1 MKYVSEQFNN
11 AQNEIIRPALQIH
24 FEVGSNVNFSEGE
37 ALLNDGNTG
46 GFDDTV
52 APVIDPDDCTNG
64 YFYAVVGD
72 AVGVDNPNR
81 ICAPDNSGD
90 FSTPE
95 HTVPF
100 GITPLVAANTETMIG
115 NNDYYNNFVGFP
127 FATTLYFKGFIP
139 DTIRVEIYDFDTDTW
154 STETTIDNSELS
166 EEVLYTPADPS
177 QAGNFRRFYVKNTT
191 ESGRF
196 QLLWVRSNVNQTVI
210 FENDLVSSCNVDLE
224 TDLTSQTL
232 PQYDMTVECL
242 DVEEEY
248 TPETVYWDNQ
258 FTDGSPCFLKV
269 GYEIGGA
276 VEYIPI
282 LYGTLNQRPTYS
294 EGKLTFSV
302 SFKDNNAW
310 DIDFSSVPDSTVSA
324 GDIVK
329 STKFSDIIA
338 NISGLEERDIFV
350 DQTDDDNSICNY
362 YGLVKESE
370 AKQLIA
376 NALGGFMT
384 AGISKYNLFSAIAVQ
399 YRLYDNYLLRND
411 QIQCSLESQAK
422 AGKIEVS
429 RYENT
434 MLSEYFDVTSAST
447 TVTQGDNE
455 VNFIVPFYAFGRM
468 TAMSFPTGY
477 SLDSLDYQTMNED
490 GTSTA
495 HVIIYKSSSGSATR
509 TFTVRFY
516 KVKSE
521 EFKETEELTAN
532 YNGEVYE
539 NNNRL
544 VTNRYIANKVKGVAH
559 IVTDTSYQYEVDL
572 MQNFKYEIGD
582 VIRLETQKD
591 VFKSCII
598 TGLQYVFPGSA
609 GHITCKKIY
618 SLLDCPNVVYDPN
631 GLEIK
636 YKVVYDPDW
645 FTNTV
650 LETSENGIVVG
661 LMKFDE
667 SESLFFALGVT
678 EMKRE
683 HNGTE
688 ISEYLT
694 NFLTDLN
701 GHKWGFVYHFI
712 DSDYFETNAP
722 VVQLPDY
729 DAGAGAESVHAYGII
744 NLLREIYAM
753 QGMTAPVDY
762 TCTVEQIH

>member
-24 FEVGSNVNFSEGE
+24 FEVGSNV
-37 ALLNDGNTG
+37 ALSILAEETTA
-46 GFDDTV
+46 FDFDETV
-52 APVIDPDDCTNG
+52 APYIEPADCTNE

-72 AVGVDNPNR
+72 KVGVDDPNR
-81 ICAPDNSGD
+81 ICAPDNSGVM
-90 FSTPE
+90 STPE
-95 HTVPF
+95 HTVPCGVTSLTSANAEALIGSNDFF
-100 GITPLVAANTETMIG
+100 GNIVEPLYPITLRFGGLIPEEVRVEGYDYNTET
-115 NNDYYNNFVGFP
+115 
-127 FATTLYFKGFIP
+127 
-139 DTIRVEIYDFDTDTW
+139 W
-154 STETTIDNSELS
+154 STITTIVNTDMSNEI
-166 EEVLYTPADPS
+166 VYTP
-177 QAGNFRRFYVKNTT
+177 QASEDTSNIRFYVKNSQTD
-191 ESGRF
+191 GRF
-196 QLLWVRSNVNQTVI
+196 QLLWIMSNENQPI
-210 FENDLVSSCNVDLE
+210 SFDNGIVSTANVSLE
-224 TDLTSQTL
+224 TDLTSQAL

-248 TPETVYWDNQ
+248 TPETSYWDIQ
-258 FTDGSPCFLKV
+258 FVDGAPCFLKV

-302 SFKDNNAW
+302 SFKDAYAW
-310 DIDFSSVPDSTVSA
+310 DILLPSIPDTISSGDPVTSA
-324 GDIVK
+324 NFIDILDEMGGIEAHDV
-329 STKFSDIIA
+329 
-338 NISGLEERDIFV
+338 FV
-350 DQTDDDNSICNY
+350 DQTDEDNSLCNY
-362 YGLVKESE
+362 YGELKENE

-376 NALGGFMT
+376 NALGCFMT
-384 AGISKYNLFSAIAVQ
+384 AGIDKYNLYSTINIQ

-422 AGKIEVS
+422 VGKIEVS

-434 MLSEYFDVTSAST
+434 MLSEYVDVTSAST

-455 VNFIVPFYAFGRM
+455 VEFKVPFVAFGRM
-468 TAMSFPTGY
+468 TAMNFPTGY

-495 HVIIYKSSSGSATR
+495 HIIIYKSSSGSATR

-544 VTNRYIANKVKGVAH
+544 VTNSYIANKVKGVAH

-591 VFKSCII
+591 IFKSCII

-609 GHITCKKIY
+609 GHITCKRIF
-618 SLLDCPNVVYDPN
+618 SLLDCPDVVFDPN

-667 SESLFFALGVT
+667 SESLFFVLGVT

-683 HNGTE
+683 HNGSGT
-688 ISEYLT
+688 SEYLT

-722 VVQLPDY
+722 VVELPDY

>member
-24 FEVGSNVNFSEGE
+24 FEVGSNV
-37 ALLNDGNTG
+37 ALCTLNGLTNDDNTG

-52 APVIDPDDCTNG
+52 APVIDPGDCTNG

-72 AVGVDNPNR
+72 KVGVDNPNR

-115 NNDYYNNFVGFP
+115 NNDFYNNFIGFP
-127 FATTLYFKGFIP
+127 FSATLCFKGFIP

-154 STETTIDNSELS
+154 STEVIIDNSELS
-166 EEVLYTPADPS
+166 EEVLFIPADTS
-177 QAGNFRRFYVKNTT
+177 QAGYFRRFYVKNTT

-210 FENDLVSSCNVDLE
+210 FENDLVSSCNVGLE

-232 PQYDMTVECL
+232 PQYEMTVECL
-242 DVEEEY
+242 DVDEDY
-248 TPETVYWDNQ
+248 SPETAYWDNQ
-258 FTDGSPCFLKV
+258 FADYSPCFLKV

-384 AGISKYNLFSAIAVQ
+384 AGINAYNLYSAIAVQ

-422 AGKIEVS
+422 VGKIEVS

-455 VNFIVPFYAFGRM
+455 VDFIVPFYAFGRM
-468 TAMSFPTGY
+468 TAMNFPTGY
-477 SLDSLDYQTMNED
+477 SIVGLDYEETNDD
-490 GTSTA
+490 GTVTA
-495 HVIIYKSSSGSATR
+495 HVTINKSTAGSATR

-521 EFKETEELTAN
+521 EFKETEVIDSYE
-532 YNGEVYE
+532 GEVYE

-544 VTNRYIANKVKGVAH
+544 ITNSYIANKVKGAAH
-559 IVTDTSYQYEVDL
+559 IVSDTSYQYEVDL

-591 VFKSCII
+591 IFKSCII
-598 TGLQYVFPGSA
+598 TGLQYVFPGST
-609 GHITCKKIY
+609 GHLTCRKIF
-618 SLLDCPNVVYDPN
+618 SLLDCPNVVFEPN
-631 GLEIK
+631 GLTLNYEMVG
-636 YKVVYDPDW
+636 VVGDYTD
-645 FTNTV
+645 TV
-650 LETSENGIVVG
+650 LETTENGVVIG
-661 LMKFDE
+661 VMKFNATYDMFFILGATKME
-667 SESLFFALGVT
+667 S
-678 EMKRE
+678 E
-683 HNGTE
+683 HNGTTV
-688 ISEYLT
+688 IDYTS

-701 GHKWGFVYHFI
+701 GHDWGFVGNYI
-712 DSDYFETNAP
+712 VPGSLSSNAP
-722 VVQLPDY
+722 IIELPDY
-729 DAGAGAESVHAYGII
+729 DAGATLDEVLFGIV
-744 NLLREIYAM
+744 NLVKAIYSL

-762 TCTVEQIH
+762 TCTRWQQ